1 MIVDS
6 GSCANVISSMVV
18 DKLGLTT
25 IKHPEPYR
33 LQWLNDSGEMRVN
46 KQAKVKF
53 SIDKYVDVVLCDV
66 MPMHAC
72 HILLGRPWQFDKDD
86 IHYGRENSI
95 VFKFKGKK
103 VKLEPLTPNDTNLGR
118 PAPKPVLY

>member
-1 MIVDS
+1 M
-6 GSCANVISSMVV
+6 
-18 DKLGLTT
+18 GLTT

-66 MPMHAC
+66 VPMHAC
-72 HILLGRPWQFDKDD
+72 HILLGRPWQFTKDA
-86 IHYGRENSI
+86 IHYGRESCI
-95 VFKFKGKK
+95 VFKFNGKK
-103 VKLEPLTPNDTNLGR
+103 VKLE
-118 PAPKPVLY
+118 